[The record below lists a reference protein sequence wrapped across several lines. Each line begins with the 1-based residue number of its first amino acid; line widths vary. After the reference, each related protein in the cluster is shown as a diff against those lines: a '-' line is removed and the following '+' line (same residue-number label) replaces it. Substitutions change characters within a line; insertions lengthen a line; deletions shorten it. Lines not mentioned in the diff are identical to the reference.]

1 MNGPYPAEVGFNQ
14 IFETMLAFSTYI
26 LQLCTRNFPGYQMK
40 QARSL
45 SSPTCLSSDY

>member
-26 LQLCTRNFPGYQMK
+26 LQLLMMHD
-40 QARSL
+40 AREISL
-45 SSPTCLSSDY
+45 AIK